1 MVAPVTGNQ
10 KRKLTD
16 EEIRQLLLGGRAT
29 WAVAAP
35 QQPQAGRRII
45 SGGTIIGVTLTPE
58 MQATA
63 ARVRAANPRIFG
75 KSENQNSDSAGN
87 ENSNLTGPSDGD
99 GSARGVA
106 AAASN
111 MVGFASA
118 ISKGPI
124 GIAIFAAQF
133 AMNIFSNKP
142 KDAFAGPLPLIDR
155 ARDLIDKFSGVQ
167 PPGSA
172 PAGNPNSSIGSSD
185 ALTTTF
191 DTNLPDP
198 RSGQVT
204 ELATVEVGG
213 AITPTSGGQGGGTTT
228 DTGAGGFG
236 GGYGGDVP
244 DGGGDGVSGR
254 E

>member
-45 SGGTIIGVTLTPE
+45 SGGTIIGATLTPE

-75 KSENQNSDSAGN
+75 KSENQNSDSGGN
-87 ENSNLTGPSDGD
+87 ENSNLNGPSDGD
-99 GSARGVA
+99 GSPRGIA

-111 MVGFASA
+111 MTGFAMA
-118 ISKGPI
+118 VAKGPV

-133 AMNIFSNKP
+133 IANAFSNKP
-142 KDAFAGPLPLIDR
+142 KDAFAGPLPWIDR
-155 ARDLIDKFSGVQ
+155 AQALAEKIGGVQ

-172 PAGNPNSSIGSSD
+172 PAGNPNSNIGSSD
-185 ALTTTF
+185 ALATTF

-198 RSGQVT
+198 RTSQVT

-213 AITPTSGGQGGGTTT
+213 AITPTSGGQGGETSTG
-228 DTGAGGFG
+228 TGAGGFG